1 MEPEPASTEDRAVQR
16 VPLASWEA
24 PHPVTAALLAG
35 QLPWPQPT
43 GTLPTARS
51 ARLATA
57 LAEANAALGNPVED
71 QLQAWLDG
79 AVAVVTGQQPGLL
92 GGPLLSLV
100 KACAVAAEVGKLRA
114 AGTPA
119 VGFFWLETRDD
130 DLPEM
135 GWARLFCAGELLST
149 REGWQRSDSC
159 CASAAVLSAAV
170 WDLLERVPVNK
181 LGEEARQLWHRA
193 REAFAPGQLLGQACA
208 RLLAHLFRPLG
219 LVLVDANL
227 PEVAQAASPAAE
239 RVASR
244 LPQAWQSLHEM
255 GERLSHHQ
263 LPMPLRLRPDRLP
276 FFRLRNG
283 RRESQPAS
291 ALRSVLLE
299 LARYPEAFSPN
310 VWLRPVLQDA
320 ALATHLAILGSAE
333 LAYHWVAQEIW
344 ELAGVPRPRWQ
355 LRPHL
360 TLVGPAERRLVA
372 KLGLCPDEILRVRLP
387 QRLLPH
393 AELERQLA
401 RLAEK
406 TSSQLERFARQVESK
421 LPAATAEV
429 HATQKRLQATYA
441 WLLQRLSV
449 RREQQVELQRQRFA
463 HLVAALRPDHQ
474 AQERA
479 LSLLSPCLS
488 VKAELPVL
496 LTQAL
501 RQLPPGPDMLLL
513 YWREGGLW

>member
-1 MEPEPASTEDRAVQR
+1 MAPGPASTENRAVQR

-43 GTLPTARS
+43 GALPTARS

-57 LAEANAALGNPVED
+57 LAEANGALGNPVED

-100 KACAVAAEVGKLRA
+100 KACAVAAEVTKLRA

-135 GWARLFCAGELLST
+135 GWARLFWAGESLST
-149 REGWQRSDSC
+149 REGWRRGDTC
-159 CASAAVLSAAV
+159 CASAAVLSPAA
-170 WDLLERVPVNK
+170 WELLERVSVDS

-208 RLLAHLFRPLG
+208 RLLAYLLRPLG
-219 LVLVDANL
+219 LVLVDASL
-227 PEVAQAASPAAE
+227 PEVAQAASAAAE

-244 LPQAWQSLHEM
+244 LSQAWESLQEM
-255 GERLSHHQ
+255 GERLSRGQ
-263 LPMPLRLRPDRLP
+263 LPLPLRLRPDRLP

-283 RRESQPAS
+283 RRESQPVS
-291 ALRSVLLE
+291 ALRSVLSE
-299 LARYPEAFSPN
+299 VSRCPEAFSPN

-320 ALATHLAILGSAE
+320 ALGTQVAILGSAE
-333 LAYHWVAQEIW
+333 LAYHWVAQGIW
-344 ELAGVPRPRWQ
+344 ELAGVPRPHWQ

-360 TLVGPAERRLVA
+360 TLVGPTERRLVS
-372 KLGLCPDEILRVRLP
+372 KLGLCPEELLRARLP

-393 AELERQLA
+393 AELERQVA

-406 TSSQLERFARQVESK
+406 SSSGLDRFARQVESK

-429 HATQKRLQATYA
+429 HATHKRLQATYA
-441 WLLQRLSV
+441 WLAQRLSV
-449 RREQQVELQRQRFA
+449 RREQQVELQRQRFDR
-463 HLVAALRPDHQ
+463 LVAALRPVHQ
-474 AQERA
+474 PQERA

-496 LTQAL
+496 LTQTL
-501 RQLPPGPDMLLL
+501 RQLPPGPDMALL